1 MRGILEGM
9 GLTFSHLFR
18 PKVTRLYPYEKPKL
32 PPRSRGLIQ
41 LIAEEG
47 LQDEFNLKCES
58 CLLCEKACP
67 PRAITIE
74 YEPMHDGRTT
84 LVQVLY
90 PRRCRE
96 VYSSQTATG
105 YGRLKGGFYKTRISE
120 YAVEYFNKP
129 VTSLCRYACEGLSGA
144 GNRSELGRYSAEQ
157 TGRAKLALYPA
168 LLDAVMDIY
177 GYLPLHA
184 AKRIVQ
190 ARGVDLSDLFGIAT
204 MSPKFKPAPA
214 VKGIKRDD
222 QPVRGLAPR
231 YTRSVGQYSS
241 CEAAQCLELDAILS
255 RIACSQRAPMC
266 APWPLIGALVAMQL

>member
-47 LQDEFNLKCES
+47 LKTEFNLKCES

-74 YEPMHDGRTT
+74 YEPMHEWKERPWFKSYIRDGAEKFT
-84 LVQVLY
+84 
-90 PRRCRE
+90 PRKLPP
-96 VYSSQTATG
+96 ATG
-105 YGRLKGGFYKTRISE
+105 ASKGGFYKQRVSD
-120 YAVEYFNKP
+120 YAVHYEGKP
-129 VTSLCRYACEGLSGA
+129 VSPCVAMPVKDYLEPEIDLSKVD
-144 GNRSELGRYSAEQ
+144 E
-157 TGRAKLALYPA
+157 
-168 LLDAVMDIY
+168 LLDNWSHEAGELAPLLDTVMDIY
-177 GYLPLHA
+177 GYLPLQA

-190 ARGVDLSDLFGIAT
+190 ARGVDLSDIFGIAT

-214 VKGIKRDD
+214 VKGIRRDD
-222 QPVRGLAPR
+222 QPVRGLAPSKR
-231 YTRSVGQYSS
+231 GVWGNINHVRQPY
-241 CEAAQCLELDAILS
+241 A
-255 RIACSQRAPMC
+255 
-266 APWPLIGALVAMQL
+266 

>member
-1 MRGILEGM
+1 MRGIMEGM

-18 PKVTRLYPYEKPKL
+18 PKVTRFYPYEKPKL

-47 LQDEFNLKCES
+47 LKTEFNLKCEA

-74 YEPMHDGRTT
+74 YEPLHEWKERPWYKSYIRQGAEKFT
-84 LVQVLY
+84 
-90 PRRCRE
+90 PRKLPAA
-96 VYSSQTATG
+96 SGSPKA
-105 YGRLKGGFYKTRISE
+105 GFYKTRISE
-120 YAVEYFNKP
+120 YAVHYFDKP
-129 VTSLCRYACEGLSGA
+129 TAPCVSMPVKDYLEPAIDLSPVD
-144 GNRSELGRYSAEQ
+144 
-157 TGRAKLALYPA
+157 KLLEVWSYDATALPA
-168 LLDAVMDIY
+168 LLDKVMDIY
-177 GYLPLHA
+177 GYLPLQA

-222 QPVRGLAPR
+222 QPVRGLAPDKR
-231 YTRSVGQYSS
+231 GVWGNINHVRQPY
-241 CEAAQCLELDAILS
+241 A
-255 RIACSQRAPMC
+255 
-266 APWPLIGALVAMQL
+266 

>member
-9 GLTFSHLFR
+9 SLTFSHLTR

-47 LQDEFNLKCES
+47 LGTEFNLKCEA

-74 YEPMHDGRTT
+74 YEPLHHWKERPWFQSY
-84 LVQVLY
+84 V
-90 PRRCRE
+90 RE
-96 VYSSQTATG
+96 GAEKYTSHPIPPATG
-105 YGRLKGGFYKTRISE
+105 ASKAGYYAQRISE
-120 YAVEYFNKP
+120 YAVEYHNKP
-129 VTSLCRYACEGLSGA
+129 VAPCVAMPVKDYLEPGLDLSKVDELLETWPQEA
-144 GNRSELGRYSAEQ
+144 GTL
-157 TGRAKLALYPA
+157 PA
-168 LLDAVMDIY
+168 LLDAVMDLY
-177 GYLPLHA
+177 GYLPLPA

-190 ARGVDLSDLFGIAT
+190 VRGVDLSDIFGIAT

-222 QPVRGLAPR
+222 QPERGLAPDKR
-231 YTRSVGQYSS
+231 GVWGNIHHVRQPN
-241 CEAAQCLELDAILS
+241 A
-255 RIACSQRAPMC
+255 
-266 APWPLIGALVAMQL
+266 

>member
-47 LQDEFNLKCES
+47 LKTEFNLKCES

-74 YEPMHDGRTT
+74 YEPMHEWKERPWFKSYIRDGAEKFT
-84 LVQVLY
+84 
-90 PRRCRE
+90 PRKLPP
-96 VYSSQTATG
+96 ATG
-105 YGRLKGGFYKTRISE
+105 ASKGGFYKQRVSE
-120 YAVEYFNKP
+120 YAVQYEGKHVSPCVAMP
-129 VTSLCRYACEGLSGA
+129 VKDYLEPEIDLSKVDELLENWSHEA
-144 GNRSELGRYSAEQ
+144 GELA
-157 TGRAKLALYPA
+157 P
-168 LLDAVMDIY
+168 LLDTVMDIY
-177 GYLPLHA
+177 GYLPLQA

-190 ARGVDLSDLFGIAT
+190 ARGVDLSDIFGIAT

-214 VKGIKRDD
+214 VKGIRRDD
-222 QPVRGLAPR
+222 QPVRGLAPSKR
-231 YTRSVGQYSS
+231 GVWGNINHVRQPY
-241 CEAAQCLELDAILS
+241 A
-255 RIACSQRAPMC
+255 
-266 APWPLIGALVAMQL
+266 